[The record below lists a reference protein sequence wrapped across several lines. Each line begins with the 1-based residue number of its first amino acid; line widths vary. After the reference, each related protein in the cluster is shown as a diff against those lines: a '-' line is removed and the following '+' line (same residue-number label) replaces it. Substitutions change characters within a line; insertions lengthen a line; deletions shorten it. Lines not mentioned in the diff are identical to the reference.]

1 MFYDDDDF
9 DDLEAQYNEY
19 AGLETNTPEGKRRHN
34 IRTHIRGALNSIG
47 GPAEYVKLIGNSLFV
62 RTERGIEQLY
72 IDFSGF
78 DEYVDKAAERFL
90 NKHLG
95 EE

>member
-34 IRTHIRGALNSIG
+34 IRTHITGALNSIQG
-47 GPAEYVKLIGNSLFV
+47 KAEYVKLIGNSLFV

-72 IDFSGF
+72 IDFSGIN
-78 DEYVDKAAERFL
+78 EYVDAAAEKFID
-90 NKHLG
+90 KYLG